1 VPPYTRGSVCL
12 SLWENA
18 HGLVGHHER
27 SPRVCIRNVPDSES
41 CSDGS
46 WIRSNDPG
54 GRAVETACYEW
65 WEKEGYFKPTMGT
78 NKPKFVIVIPPP
90 NVTVGTDG

>member
-1 VPPYTRGSVCL
+1 MAVEEV
-12 SLWENA
+12 
-18 HGLVGHHER
+18 V
-27 SPRVCIRNVPDSES
+27 V
-41 CSDGS
+41 
-46 WIRSNDPG
+46 NDHG

-90 NVTVGTDG
+90 NVTVWADG